1 MSHAPTPSRRR
12 SDGEA
17 IADALAYPFASD
29 ALITNLALTLSQ
41 LVVGYVPLLGLFL
54 QLLVWM
60 SAYRY
65 ALEVMTASGQ
75 GRQDPPQGSQLT
87 DSRTQRSHLWIHAL
101 VIIALVFAAHLL
113 GAWPAVLLLIG
124 VSLALPGALL
134 ALAAAQN
141 LLAAFN
147 PAAWWAV
154 LRIVGP
160 GYLLLSLAIGLTL
173 ALQLA
178 GDRIFG
184 ELKPTV
190 LGNLLYYFC
199 VHAAL
204 FASFRLVGTRL
215 HAHADA
221 LGLEQ
226 ASVTRPILA
235 REREQQQVAR
245 EAFAAGNIEDP
256 AAKAAALDP
265 ILRRGGASEELH
277 REYRRCL
284 RAAGNLAGLRKH
296 AEVHICELLVLKQT
310 QSALVL
316 ATEAFAD
323 HPDLFLPDAD
333 STRALQD
340 AALAAGQLRLAAG
353 MVSNYRREF
362 PRRRDGLPLAIRAAV
377 ILADRLGD
385 PAAAEALLVA
395 AAAHPDKLDHASE
408 IERLLLRLR
417 AGIALS
423 PNGDANPSPLGRR
436 WREAPDEGSSST

>member
-12 SDGEA
+12 SDGDSVL
-17 IADALAYPFASD
+17 DALAYPFASD
-29 ALITNLALTLSQ
+29 ALITNLVLTLSQ
-41 LVVGYVPLLGLFL
+41 IVVGYVPFVGLFL
-54 QLLVWM
+54 QLVVWM

-87 DSRTQRSHLWIHAL
+87 DTRTQRSHLWIHAL
-101 VIIALVFAAHLL
+101 VILALVFAANLL

-160 GYLLLSLAIGLTL
+160 GYLLLSFAIAMTL

-178 GDRIFG
+178 GERIFG
-184 ELKPTV
+184 ELKPAV
-190 LGNLLYYFC
+190 LGNLLYYFS

-204 FASFRLVGTRL
+204 FAAFRLIGTRL
-215 HAHADA
+215 HTHADA

-226 ASVTRPILA
+226 ASVTRPMLA

-245 EAFAAGNIEDP
+245 EAFAAAEIEDP

-296 AEVHICELLVLKQT
+296 AEVRICELLVLKQT
-310 QSALVL
+310 KPALAL

-323 HPDLFLPDAD
+323 HSDLTLPDAD
-333 STRALQD
+333 STRALVD
-340 AALAAGQLRLAAG
+340 AAQASGQLRLAAG
-353 MVSNYRREF
+353 AVSNYRHDF
-362 PRRRDGLPLAIRAAV
+362 PRRLDGLPLAIRAAPL
-377 ILADRLGD
+377 LADHLND
-385 PAAAEALLVA
+385 STAAEALLVA
-395 AAAHPDKLDHASE
+395 AAATAGAGSDAVE

-417 AGIALS
+417 AGIALAAT
-423 PNGDANPSPLGRR
+423 NTADPSPLGRR
-436 WREAPDEGSSST
+436 WRKAPDEGSSSN

>member
-12 SDGEA
+12 ADGEA
-17 IADALAYPFASD
+17 VLDALAYPFASD
-29 ALITNLALTLSQ
+29 ALITNVVLTLSQ
-41 LVVGYVPLLGLFL
+41 IVVGYVPTVGLLL
-54 QLLVWM
+54 QLVVWM

-75 GRQDPPQGSQLT
+75 GRQDPPQGLQLT
-87 DSRTQRSHLWIHAL
+87 DAGTQRSHLWIHAL
-101 VIIALVFAAHLL
+101 VILALVFAANLL
-113 GAWPAVLLLIG
+113 GAWPAVLLLVVI
-124 VSLALPGALL
+124 SLALPGALL

-160 GYLLLSLAIGLTL
+160 GYLLLAFAIGMTL

-178 GDRIFG
+178 GDRLFG
-184 ELKPTV
+184 ELQPAV
-190 LGNLLYYFC
+190 VGNLLYYFS

-204 FASFRLVGTRL
+204 FAAFRLIGTRL

-226 ASVTRPILA
+226 ASVTRPVLA

-245 EAFAAGNIEDP
+245 EASAATAIEDP

-265 ILRRGGASEELH
+265 IIRRGGASEELH

-296 AEVHICELLVLKQT
+296 AEVRICELLVLKQPK
-310 QSALVL
+310 SALAL

-323 HPDLFLPDAD
+323 HPDLALPDAD
-333 STRALQD
+333 STRALLDVAQ
-340 AALAAGQLRLAAG
+340 ASGQLRLAVG
-353 MVSNYRREF
+353 VVCNYRREF
-362 PRRRDGLPLAIRAAV
+362 PRRRDGLPLAIRAAE
-377 ILADRLGD
+377 ILADKLGD
-385 PAAAEALLVA
+385 PDAAEALLVA
-395 AAAHPDKLDHASE
+395 AAAHLGNGDEACE

-423 PNGDANPSPLGRR
+423 ATNDANSPASGKR
-436 WREAPDEGSSST
+436 